1 MSNVNYGKWHNRVIT
16 YSSPCDDSQVAVHYT
31 SMGSYPLMYLM
42 SGHTCMCPDCA
53 LENEDEHKEVL
64 AFAHYEGQ
72 LSCEECGELIDG
84 AYYEEE
90 SESESD

>member
-1 MSNVNYGKWHNRVIT
+1 
-16 YSSPCDDSQVAVHYT
+16 
-31 SMGSYPLMYLM
+31 
-42 SGHTCMCPDCA
+42 MCPDCA